1 MATYRYRAY
10 TAQGVV
16 TAGTIAAEGMDAAI
30 DALYAAGLTPFETSL
45 SEAGDE
51 VRASAPQKSRAIWRR
66 ELVKSSQFGLSEL
79 TAFTVEMAALV
90 NSGLPLDVSFRVLA
104 GPGTSPKRA
113 RLATD
118 LLQEILGGAQ
128 LSEAM
133 RRRPAVFP
141 QDYVAIV
148 GAGEASGRTG
158 EVLGQL
164 GDMLTKRLEIRNKIR
179 SSLVYPVILLLM
191 SLVSVAVIVFV
202 LIPNL
207 SPIFADAGLPLPG
220 ILGVLASVPDYWLP
234 LTVCLLGG
242 AALCAM
248 LWYKIR
254 KSASLALK
262 LDHIK
267 SRAPVF
273 GRLLQ
278 MREAGLFARSLGTL
292 LDARVP
298 LMTAL
303 QIARSLIANRYMNA
317 GYADA
322 IARVPEGASLNQAF
336 AGTDLLPPAALQLI
350 AVGEQSGQ
358 LARML
363 IRIATTLDGELQ
375 RRIEQMVSLLTPVL
389 TLVIGGAV
397 GALIMQVM
405 SAVLSINNLAIQ

>member
-16 TAGTIAAEGMDAAI
+16 TAGTIAAEGINAAI
-30 DALYAAGLTPFETSL
+30 DALYASGLTPFETLL
-45 SEAGDE
+45 SEAGDGARPS
-51 VRASAPQKSRAIWRR
+51 VSQQGRPVWRR
-66 ELVKSSQFGLSEL
+66 KFGRSNKFGLSEL

-113 RLATD
+113 LLARD
-118 LLQEILGGAQ
+118 LLREILGGAQ

-133 RRRPAVFP
+133 RHRPTIFP
-141 QDYVAIV
+141 QDYLAIV
-148 GAGEASGRTG
+148 AAGEASGQTG
-158 EVLGQL
+158 EVLGQI

-179 SSLVYPVILLLM
+179 SSLIYPVILLFM
-191 SLVSVAVIVFV
+191 SLASVAVIVFV

-220 ILGVLASVPDYWLP
+220 ILGVLASIPDYWLP
-234 LTVCLLGG
+234 LTVYLLGG
-242 AALCAM
+242 AAVCTM
-248 LWYKIR
+248 LWYRIT
-254 KSASLALK
+254 KSPSLALK
-262 LDHIK
+262 LDRIK
-267 SRAPVF
+267 SSVPVL
-273 GRLLQ
+273 GRLLR

-298 LMTAL
+298 LMSAL
-303 QIARSLIANRYMNA
+303 QTARSLIVNRYMNA

-322 IARVPEGASLNQAF
+322 ISRVPEGASLNQAF

-363 IRIATTLDGELQ
+363 IRIAATLDGELQ
-375 RRIEQMVSLLTPVL
+375 RHLEQMVNLLTPVL